1 MDAQTFKRWVHEQ
14 AHADT
19 PQLKEGKGTKRC
31 PQCREVKAEANFT
44 WASGL
49 GYFCKE
55 CSRKKLNAVKKHFQ
69 RRKSGVRK

>member
-1 MDAQTFKRWVHEQ
+1 MDAQTFKQFVLRHAADLPPDVGPVKTCKGCHEIKPE
-14 AHADT
+14 T
-19 PQLKEGKGTKRC
+19 E
-31 PQCREVKAEANFT
+31 FT

-69 RRKSGVRK
+69 RRRSGARK